1 MKIFKITIKTAIFV
15 ATWISIAVFG
25 ILIYYGYDLPKLQEL
40 ELVIKKPT
48 IELKYNNGNRL
59 LGFGEVYRE
68 QVTYYQ
74 LPKDL
79 INAVIATEDRRFF
92 NHWGFDMVGIIRA
105 VFVNQAAGKIV
116 QGGSTITQQLAK
128 MLFLNPERT
137 FKRKVQEVLLA
148 LQLEQNF
155 TKEQIISFYLN
166 HAYFGSGSY
175 GVANASKFYFNKE
188 VEKLSLNDSAMLAG
202 LLKAPSKLSPRNNP
216 KLAKERREQVIRNLI
231 DEGYIKKDKLKFV
244 NNEIEYQD
252 DATQNLYFVDLIKD
266 EIAKNFTPQTREK
279 NVSIITTLDED
290 LQNNFIRIVNQFT
303 KKHQKILDNKG
314 KKTELALV
322 AINKEGEVV
331 AMIGGRSYQ
340 QSQFNRAVQAKR
352 QAGSAFKTIIYASAF
367 ESGIDSDEVFE
378 DKKISIGDWEP
389 ENYNSQ
395 YRGAISLKDAFA
407 YSSNSVAIQLV
418 QKIGNLEII
427 KMAKKLGITS
437 KINQNDST
445 IALGTAEVSLLELT
459 NSFSIINND
468 GNSVDLHF
476 IKEIV
481 ENKINSKNKIKSTS
495 TYQYLKPE
503 PQLLLNEN
511 VVEELQDAMSGVLE
525 YGTAKNA
532 NIANIDSDA
541 FGKTGTSQ
549 NFRDAW
555 FIGSY
560 EDLTIGI
567 WFGNDDNSPTSHIT
581 GGTLPAMLF
590 GEIIAKI

>member
-15 ATWISIAVFG
+15 ATWIAIVIFG

-48 IELKYNNGNRL
+48 IELKYSNGNRL

-79 INAVIATEDRRFF
+79 VNAVIATEDRRFF
-92 NHWGFDMVGIIRA
+92 NHWGFDIIGIIRA
-105 VFVNQAAGKIV
+105 MFVNQAAGKIV

-128 MLFLNPERT
+128 MLFLDPERT

-155 TKEQIISFYLN
+155 TKEQILSFYLN
-166 HAYFGSGSY
+166 HAYFGSGNY

-188 VEKLSLNDSAMLAG
+188 VEKLNLNDSAMLAG

-290 LQNNFIRIVNQFT
+290 LQNNFIRIVSQFT
-303 KKHQKILDNKG
+303 KKHQKILENKG

-340 QSQFNRAVQAKR
+340 QSQFNRALQAKR
-352 QAGSAFKTIIYASAF
+352 QAGSVFKAIIYASAF
-367 ESGIDSDEVFE
+367 ENGIDSNEIFE

-389 ENYNSQ
+389 ENYNNQ
-395 YRGAISLKDAFA
+395 YRGEISLKDAFA
-407 YSSNSVAIQLV
+407 YSSNSVAIQLA

-437 KINQNDST
+437 KINQSDST
-445 IALGTAEVSLLELT
+445 IALGTAEVNLLELT

-481 ENKINSKNKIKSTS
+481 ENKINGKNKIKSTS

-511 VVEELQDAMSGVLE
+511 VVEELQDVMSGVVE

-532 NIANIDSDA
+532 NIDNDS

-555 FIGSY
+555 FIGSF

-567 WFGNDDNSPTSHIT
+567 WFGNDDNSPTNHIT

-590 GEIIAKI
+590 GEIIARI

>member
-15 ATWISIAVFG
+15 ATWIAIAVFG

-48 IELKYNNGNRL
+48 IELKYSNGNRL

-79 INAVIATEDRRFF
+79 VNAVIATEDRRFF
-92 NHWGFDMVGIIRA
+92 NHWGFDIIGIIRA
-105 VFVNQAAGKIV
+105 MFVNQAAGKIV

-128 MLFLNPERT
+128 MLFLDPERT

-155 TKEQIISFYLN
+155 TKEQILSFYLN
-166 HAYFGSGSY
+166 HAYFGSGNY

-290 LQNNFIRIVNQFT
+290 LQNNFIRIVSQFT
-303 KKHQKILDNKG
+303 KKHQKILENKG

-340 QSQFNRAVQAKR
+340 QSQFNRALQAKR
-352 QAGSAFKTIIYASAF
+352 QAGSAFKAIIYASAF
-367 ESGIDSDEVFE
+367 ESGINSDEIFE

-389 ENYNSQ
+389 ENYNNQ
-395 YRGAISLKDAFA
+395 YRGEISLKDAFA
-407 YSSNSVAIQLV
+407 YSSNSVAIQLA

-437 KINQNDST
+437 KINQSDST
-445 IALGTAEVSLLELT
+445 IALGTTEVNLLELT

-481 ENKINSKNKIKSTS
+481 ENKINGKNKIKSTS

-503 PQLLLNEN
+503 SQLLLNEN
-511 VVEELQDAMSGVLE
+511 VVEELQDVMSGVVE

-532 NIANIDSDA
+532 NIDNDA

-555 FIGSY
+555 FIGSF

-567 WFGNDDNSPTSHIT
+567 WFGNDDNSPTNHIT

-590 GEIIAKI
+590 GEIIARI

>member
-15 ATWISIAVFG
+15 ATWIAIAVFG

-48 IELKYNNGNRL
+48 IELKYSNGNRL

-79 INAVIATEDRRFF
+79 VNAVIATEDRRFF
-92 NHWGFDMVGIIRA
+92 NHWGFDIIGIIRA
-105 VFVNQAAGKIV
+105 MFVNQAAGKIV

-128 MLFLNPERT
+128 MLFLDPERT

-155 TKEQIISFYLN
+155 TKEQILSFYLN
-166 HAYFGSGSY
+166 HAYFGSGNY

-290 LQNNFIRIVNQFT
+290 LQNNFIRIVSQFT
-303 KKHQKILDNKG
+303 KKHQKILENKG

-340 QSQFNRAVQAKR
+340 QSQFNRALQAKR
-352 QAGSAFKTIIYASAF
+352 QAGSAFKAIIYASAF
-367 ESGIDSDEVFE
+367 ESGINSDEIFE

-389 ENYNSQ
+389 ENYNNQ
-395 YRGAISLKDAFA
+395 YRGEISLKDAFA
-407 YSSNSVAIQLV
+407 YSSNSVAIQLA

-437 KINQNDST
+437 KINQSDST
-445 IALGTAEVSLLELT
+445 IALGTTEVTLLELT

-481 ENKINSKNKIKSTS
+481 ENKINGKNKIKSTS
-495 TYQYLKPE
+495 TYQYPKPE

-511 VVEELQDAMSGVLE
+511 VVEELQDVMSGVVE

-532 NIANIDSDA
+532 NIDNDA

-555 FIGSY
+555 FIGSF

-567 WFGNDDNSPTSHIT
+567 WFGNDDNSPTNHIT

-590 GEIIAKI
+590 GEIIARI

>member
-48 IELKYNNGNRL
+48 IELKYSNGNRL

-79 INAVIATEDRRFF
+79 VNAVIATEDRRFF
-92 NHWGFDMVGIIRA
+92 NHWGFDIVGIIRA
-105 VFVNQAAGKIV
+105 IFVNQAAGKIV

-155 TKEQIISFYLN
+155 TKEQILSFYLN

-252 DATQNLYFVDLIKD
+252 DATQNLYFVDLVKD

-290 LQNNFIRIVNQFT
+290 LQNNFIRIVSQFT

-389 ENYNSQ
+389 ENYNGQ

-468 GNSVDLHF
+468 GNSVNLHF

-503 PQLLLNEN
+503 PQSLLNEN
-511 VVEELQDAMSGVLE
+511 VVEELQDVMSGVLE

-532 NIANIDSDA
+532 NITNIDDA

-555 FIGSY
+555 FVGSY

-567 WFGNDDNSPTSHIT
+567 WFGNDDNSPTNHIT

-590 GEIIAKI
+590 GEIVAKI

>member
-15 ATWISIAVFG
+15 ATWIAIVIFG

-48 IELKYNNGNRL
+48 IELKYSNGNRL

-79 INAVIATEDRRFF
+79 VNAVIATEDRRFF
-92 NHWGFDMVGIIRA
+92 NHWGFDIIGIIRA
-105 VFVNQAAGKIV
+105 MFVNQAAGKIV

-128 MLFLNPERT
+128 MLFLDPERT

-155 TKEQIISFYLN
+155 TKEQILSFYLN
-166 HAYFGSGSY
+166 HAYFGSGNY

-188 VEKLSLNDSAMLAG
+188 VEKLNLNDSAMLAG

-216 KLAKERREQVIRNLI
+216 KLAKERRGQVIRNLI

-290 LQNNFIRIVNQFT
+290 LQNNFIRIVSQFT
-303 KKHQKILDNKG
+303 KKHQKILENKG

-340 QSQFNRAVQAKR
+340 QSQFNRALQAKR
-352 QAGSAFKTIIYASAF
+352 QAGSAFKAIIYASAF
-367 ESGIDSDEVFE
+367 ENGIDSNEIFE

-389 ENYNSQ
+389 ENYNNQ
-395 YRGAISLKDAFA
+395 YRGEISLKDAFA
-407 YSSNSVAIQLV
+407 YSSNSVAIQLA

-437 KINQNDST
+437 KINQSDST
-445 IALGTAEVSLLELT
+445 IALGTAEVNLLELT

-481 ENKINSKNKIKSTS
+481 ENKINGKNKIKSTS

-511 VVEELQDAMSGVLE
+511 VVEELQDVMSGVVE

-532 NIANIDSDA
+532 NIDNDS

-555 FIGSY
+555 FIGSF

-567 WFGNDDNSPTSHIT
+567 WFGNDDNSPTNHIT

-590 GEIIAKI
+590 GEIIARI

>member
-1 MKIFKITIKTAIFV
+1 MKIFKITIKTAILV

-92 NHWGFDMVGIIRA
+92 NHWGFDIVGIIRA

-389 ENYNSQ
+389 ENYNGQ

-495 TYQYLKPE
+495 AYQYLKPE
-503 PQLLLNEN
+503 SQLLLNEN

-567 WFGNDDNSPTSHIT
+567 WFGNDDNSPTNHIT